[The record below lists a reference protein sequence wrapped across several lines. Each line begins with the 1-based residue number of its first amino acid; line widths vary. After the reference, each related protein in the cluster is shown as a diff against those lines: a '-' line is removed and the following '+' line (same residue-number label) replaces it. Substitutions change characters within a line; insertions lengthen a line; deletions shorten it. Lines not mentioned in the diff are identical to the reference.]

1 VKKGD
6 NNQLKQAPWWP
17 LIVALLVVT
26 AAWMISWFVIQSQYT
41 TGTDRGTFGDMFG
54 AVNALFS
61 GFAFA
66 GLGYA
71 IYLQRQELADT
82 RKSLLD
88 QKQDAK
94 IQNDSLVRQSFENV
108 FFQLLRQHSELI
120 GTLSVKQKGQL
131 EIGRRCFEEWFL
143 DLVRRYQIKSDNT
156 LGSIEIVKQ
165 VLQEIDPALEQSTGH
180 YFMWYLAFC

>member
-1 VKKGD
+1 MKQGD
-6 NNQLKQAPWWP
+6 DNKQQKQVPWWP
-17 LIVALLVVT
+17 LVISLLVVT
-26 AAWMISWFVIQSQYT
+26 VTWVSSWLVIQSQYRSA
-41 TGTDRGTFGDMFG
+41 TDRGTFGDMFG

-71 IYLQRQELADT
+71 VYLQRQELAET
-82 RKSLLD
+82 RKSILD

-120 GTLSVKQKGQL
+120 GTLRVCPERSYR
-131 EIGRRCFEEWFL
+131 I
-143 DLVRRYQIKSDNT
+143 
-156 LGSIEIVKQ
+156 
-165 VLQEIDPALEQSTGH
+165 A
-180 YFMWYLAFC
+180 